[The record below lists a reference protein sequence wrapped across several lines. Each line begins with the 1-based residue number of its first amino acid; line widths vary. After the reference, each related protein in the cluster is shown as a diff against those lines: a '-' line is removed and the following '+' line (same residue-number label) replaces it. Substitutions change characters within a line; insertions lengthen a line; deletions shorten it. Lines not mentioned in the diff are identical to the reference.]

1 MDQVNSTSAQEELAA
16 RIENLKS
23 DVRTELGGRVVSE
36 SEVAILV
43 RQVKG
48 KSN

>member
-1 MDQVNSTSAQEELAA
+1 MDQVHSTSAQEELAA

-23 DVRTELGGRVVSE
+23 EVRTELGGQVVSE
-36 SEVAILV
+36 SAVAILV

-48 KSN
+48 KGS